1 MKFYLCLPLWMLFDN
16 EKCSYQ
22 VKNHLQNNKNNKIN
36 LCTEHVQ
43 YAKIQYQYHI
53 IHMCSFILCRIQL
66 ESDSIFFSQTQNIQS
81 TSLQHLYVQMHFL
94 NLPTEDKKNKNENIS
109 VSFLAKKEEQH
120 QNTITQN
127 EDAH

>member
-1 MKFYLCLPLWMLFDN
+1 MYRT
-16 EKCSYQ
+16 
-22 VKNHLQNNKNNKIN
+22 
-36 LCTEHVQ
+36 CTEHVQ
-43 YAKIQYQYHI
+43 HAKIQYQYHI

-94 NLPTEDKKNKNENIS
+94 NLPAEDKKNKNENIS
-109 VSFLAKKEEQH
+109 VSFLAKREEQH
-120 QNTITQN
+120 QNTITQT